1 VFAAYLLLSGFFLKT
16 VDIQMMTK
24 NTNRIMDE
32 VAANGFYTLGY
43 ALFTNHLSYSD
54 YYPTINKDAAFSRA
68 SDLVFANK
76 NATQNPL
83 NPMERMVAAHK
94 GVGNKN
100 VVIVLEESLGSKFV
114 GVQRHHPGNLT
125 PYLDQ
130 LSRQGL
136 FFTKFYAT
144 GTRTVRGLEA
154 VLASFPPIPGAS
166 IVKRSDSTHVAS
178 LANVLK
184 EKGYETVFIYGGRG
198 VFDNMKP
205 FMLKNGFNQ
214 FIEQRDYSK
223 PNFTTVWGV
232 SDEDIFEKSLETFD
246 NLQTQGRPFFSTILT
261 VSNHKP
267 YSYPEGRID
276 LNPKARSRDHAVKY
290 ADWALGQFFEKAKSH
305 AFFKE
310 TIFVVLGDH
319 GARVYGADFI
329 PIESYEIPL
338 LIYSPFLIPN
348 PKTINTLGCSMDLAP
363 TILGLL
369 GLEYKSTFYG
379 RDLMHVPANKGY
391 ALLQHDRN
399 VGLLTDNRLV
409 VLGTSKK
416 SSLYSYEKKE
426 GKFNPI
432 QKIDLPGKELIY
444 DAIAFYQTA
453 YDLYSHGNYR

>member
-1 VFAAYLLLSGFFLKT
+1 
-16 VDIQMMTK
+16 
-24 NTNRIMDE
+24 
-32 VAANGFYTLGY
+32 
-43 ALFTNHLSYSD
+43 
-54 YYPTINKDAAFSRA
+54 
-68 SDLVFANK
+68 
-76 NATQNPL
+76 
-83 NPMERMVAAHK
+83 
-94 GVGNKN
+94 
-100 VVIVLEESLGSKFV
+100 
-114 GVQRHHPGNLT
+114 
-125 PYLDQ
+125 
-130 LSRQGL
+130 
-136 FFTKFYAT
+136 
-144 GTRTVRGLEA
+144 
-154 VLASFPPIPGAS
+154 
-166 IVKRSDSTHVAS
+166 
-178 LANVLK
+178 
-184 EKGYETVFIYGGRG
+184 
-198 VFDNMKP
+198 
-205 FMLKNGFNQ
+205 
-214 FIEQRDYSK
+214 
-223 PNFTTVWGV
+223 
-232 SDEDIFEKSLETFD
+232 
-246 NLQTQGRPFFSTILT
+246 
-261 VSNHKP
+261 
-267 YSYPEGRID
+267 
-276 LNPKARSRDHAVKY
+276 
-290 ADWALGQFFEKAKSH
+290 LGQFFEKAKSH